1 MTLGERLAARAYD
14 RLFPRWRPR
23 AAHRATAPLAAGG
36 VRITWLGTA
45 GHVVSTGD
53 TTILLDPYV
62 SRPGFGRLARR
73 RLEPDEHAI
82 SQWIPPHVDAV
93 LCGHSHFDHLL
104 DAPRIALLRGA
115 RLAGSPS
122 TCNVA
127 RASGVADGDLVVVP
141 PSGLRFTV
149 GDIDVRFVP
158 SLHGRIALGR
168 VPFPGEIE
176 RHPGL
181 PARAWHYRMGGAFG
195 ILLTTKSGVRIYHN
209 GSADLVDA
217 ELDGEHADVLL
228 VGLAG
233 RQATRDYLARL
244 TDALS
249 PDLIVPT
256 HHDAFFAPLEEGL
269 RLLPGIDLDGFVA
282 EAERLCPRAS
292 KLLPGYGEVI
302 QVHPREARGATLVR
316 S

>member
-127 RASGVADGDLVVVP
+127 RASGVADGAYYGVSYN
-141 PSGLRFTV
+141 SGT
-149 GDIDVRFVP
+149 
-158 SLHGRIALGR
+158 
-168 VPFPGEIE
+168 
-176 RHPGL
+176 GL
-181 PARAWHYRMGGAFG
+181 FYY
-195 ILLTTKSGVRIYHN
+195 S
-209 GSADLVDA
+209 
-217 ELDGEHADVLL
+217 
-228 VGLAG
+228 
-233 RQATRDYLARL
+233 
-244 TDALS
+244 
-249 PDLIVPT
+249 
-256 HHDAFFAPLEEGL
+256 
-269 RLLPGIDLDGFVA
+269 
-282 EAERLCPRAS
+282 
-292 KLLPGYGEVI
+292 
-302 QVHPREARGATLVR
+302 
-316 S
+316 